1 MKRTGRRW
9 GSARE
14 LLEPSCAGPPV
25 AVCRSVTW
33 STTQPEKPTENHLT
47 YLDKFLQSRRGTEE
61 YVRPSFLLSP
71 LLRVKT
77 PRVHFCGEEGFRAGV
92 PTSSS
97 RALQHQRGW
106 STRLLLTV
114 SPGDTPFSCKARPGG
129 WPYHGQ
135 DGYASEPQ
143 SQRVG
148 GSGVAKN
155 PSSRLVQMATVMA
168 HEWKP

>member
-1 MKRTGRRW
+1 MRPAISPQTDSGRLQVFS
-9 GSARE
+9 GLS
-14 LLEPSCAGPPV
+14 P
-25 AVCRSVTW
+25 VCRSVTW

-47 YLDKFLQSRRGTEE
+47 YLDKFLQNRRDTEE

-71 LLRVKT
+71 LVRVKT
-77 PRVHFCGEEGFRAGV
+77 PRVRFCGEEGFQAGV

-148 GSGVAKN
+148 GSGVATKT
-155 PSSRLVQMATVMA
+155 RLVGLSK
-168 HEWKP
+168 WPR

>member
-1 MKRTGRRW
+1 MLCFPHVAMKSWRP
-9 GSARE
+9 SAGVSLDSLPGLRSTYF
-14 LLEPSCAGPPV
+14 LNDFW
-25 AVCRSVTW
+25 AVCRSVSR

-71 LLRVKT
+71 LLRVRT

-135 DGYASEPQ
+135 DGYASPPKITH
-143 SQRVG
+143 G
-148 GSGVAKN
+148 TG
-155 PSSRLVQMATVMA
+155 AT
-168 HEWKP
+168 PTPGQL

>member
-1 MKRTGRRW
+1 MLPSYICLCCCVAFVGV
-9 GSARE
+9 GFPA
-14 LLEPSCAGPPV
+14 EPLAMQALPYYQCS
-25 AVCRSVTW
+25 VCRSVSR

-47 YLDKFLQSRRGTEE
+47 YLDKFLQNRRDTEE

-71 LLRVKT
+71 LVRVKT
-77 PRVHFCGEEGFRAGV
+77 PRVRFCGEEGFQAGV

-135 DGYASEPQ
+135 DGYASPPKITH
-143 SQRVG
+143 G
-148 GSGVAKN
+148 TG
-155 PSSRLVQMATVMA
+155 AT
-168 HEWKP
+168 PTPGQL